1 MLQAFFI
8 WRANFYPDPY
18 PTSGELPMTTA
29 AVILAA
35 GYGTRMKSALPK
47 VLHPLLGRTMVEW
60 ALGAV
65 QPVVDQPPVV
75 VVGHGKELVQAV
87 LGDRVRYAEQA
98 QLLGTGHA
106 VQQAAGLLQGQADA
120 VLVTYGD
127 TPLLR
132 SETLAALAALYSEQ
146 GPVCN
151 PAIALLTVTRDDPQ
165 GFGRIVRDGTGAVQ
179 GIVEEVD
186 CTPEQKA
193 IRELN
198 PGIYC
203 FNAAW
208 LWANLPHLPLS
219 AKGEYYLTDLVSMA
233 VAQGRAVVAAPAP
246 LEEVNGINTRVH
258 LAHATAVLRQRILER
273 HMLGGV
279 TILDPGNTYIE
290 DTVEIGMDTTI
301 FPGTFLQGK
310 TRIGER
316 CLIGPNSHITDSEI
330 ADECRAVYAFME
342 KARLDRKAEIGPF
355 GRLRSGAHLG
365 EGVHMGNFGEVKDSY
380 LGPGTKMGH
389 FSYIGNAQIEGGVNI
404 GAGTI
409 TCNYD
414 GRKKHK
420 TVIGKDAFIGSD
432 TLLVAPVTLG
442 EGART
447 GAGAVV
453 THDVAPGE
461 LVYGVPARA
470 SQRPAHEGE
479 SGE

>member
-1 MLQAFFI
+1 
-8 WRANFYPDPY
+8 
-18 PTSGELPMTTA
+18 MTTA

-35 GYGTRMKSALPK
+35 GYGTRMKSNIPK
-47 VLHPLLGRTMVEW
+47 VLHPLLGRTMIEW

-65 QPVVDQPPVV
+65 APVVDQPPVV
-75 VVGHGKELVQAV
+75 VVGHGKEQVQAL
-87 LGDRVRYAEQA
+87 LGSRVRYAEQE

-106 VQQAAGLLQGQADA
+106 VQQAAALLQDEAGA

-132 SETLAALAALYSEQ
+132 RETLAALAALFAAER
-146 GPVCN
+146 PHTN
-151 PAIALLTVTRDDPQ
+151 PAVALLTVTRDDPQ
-165 GFGRIVRDGTGAVQ
+165 GFGRIVRNAAGAIV

-186 CTPEQKA
+186 CTPAQRA

-203 FNAAW
+203 FDAAW

-219 AKGEYYLTDLVSMA
+219 AKGEYYLTDLVGMA
-233 VAQGRAVVAAPAP
+233 VAQGRNVVSAPAP
-246 LEEVNGINTRVH
+246 VEEVYGINTRVH
-258 LAHATAVLRQRILER
+258 LAHATAVLRTRILER
-273 HMLGGV
+273 HMLAGV
-279 TILDPGNTYIE
+279 TVIDPANTYVE
-290 DTVEIGMDTTI
+290 DTVEIGMDTTL
-301 FPGTFLQGK
+301 FPGTFLLGQ
-310 TRIGER
+310 TRIGAR
-316 CLIGPNSHITDSEI
+316 CQIGPHSHITNCEI
-330 ADECRAVYAFME
+330 GDECHALYAVME
-342 KARLDRKAEIGPF
+342 GARLDRHAEIGPF
-355 GRLRSGAHLG
+355 GRLRKGAHLG

-389 FSYIGNAQIEGGVNI
+389 FSYIGNAEIDGGVNI

-414 GRKKHK
+414 GRKKYK
-420 TVIGKDAFIGSD
+420 TVIGKNVFIGSD
-432 TLLVAPVTLG
+432 TMLVAPVTLG

-453 THDVAPGE
+453 TRDVAPGE

-470 SQRPAHEGE
+470 SQRGAAEPGTVEGQKD
-479 SGE
+479 GE

>member
-1 MLQAFFI
+1 MK
-8 WRANFYPDPY
+8 
-18 PTSGELPMTTA
+18 TA

-47 VLHPLLGRTMVEW
+47 VLHPLLGRPMIEW
-60 ALGAV
+60 ALAAV
-65 QPVVDQPPVV
+65 QPITDLPAVT
-75 VVGHGKELVQAV
+75 VVGYGKEEVQAL
-87 LGDRVRYAEQA
+87 LGDRVRYAEQT

-106 VQQAAGLLQGQADA
+106 VQQAAAILQGQADA
-120 VLVTYGD
+120 VVVTYGD

-132 SETLAALAALYSEQ
+132 SETLAELVTLYEQ
-146 GPVCN
+146 QRSLSN
-151 PAIALLTVTRDDPQ
+151 PAVALLTVTRDDPQ
-165 GFGRIVRDGTGAVQ
+165 GFGRIVRNADGAVC

-186 CTPEQKA
+186 CTPDQKT

-203 FNAAW
+203 FDAAW
-208 LWANLPHLPLS
+208 LWANLPNLPLS
-219 AKGEYYLTDLVSMA
+219 AKGEYYLTDLVHMA

-246 LEEVNGINTRVH
+246 VEEVSGINTRVH

-273 HMLGGV
+273 HMLAGV

-316 CLIGPNSHITDSEI
+316 CLIGPYSQITDCEI
-330 ADECRAVYAFME
+330 GDECRALYAVME
-342 KARLDRKAEIGPF
+342 GARLDRKAEIGPF
-355 GRLRSGAHLG
+355 GRLRKGAHLG

-389 FSYIGNAQIEGGVNI
+389 FSYIGNAEIEGGVNI

-414 GRKKHK
+414 GRKKYK
-420 TVIGKDAFIGSD
+420 TVIRKNVFIGSD
-432 TLLVAPVTLG
+432 TMLVAPVTLG

-470 SQRPAHEGE
+470 SKRDAQDGQ

>member
-1 MLQAFFI
+1 MK
-8 WRANFYPDPY
+8 
-18 PTSGELPMTTA
+18 TA

-47 VLHPLLGRTMVEW
+47 VLHPLLGRPMIEW
-60 ALGAV
+60 ALAAV
-65 QPVVDQPPVV
+65 QPITDLPAVT
-75 VVGHGKELVQAV
+75 VVGYGKEEVQAL
-87 LGDRVRYAEQA
+87 LGDRVRYAEQT

-106 VQQAAGLLQGQADA
+106 VQQVAAILQGQADA
-120 VLVTYGD
+120 VVVTYGD

-132 SETLAALAALYSEQ
+132 SETLAELVTLYEQ
-146 GPVCN
+146 QRSLSN
-151 PAIALLTVTRDDPQ
+151 PAVALLTVTRDDPQ
-165 GFGRIVRDGTGAVQ
+165 GFGRIVRNADGAVC

-186 CTPEQKA
+186 CTPDQKT

-203 FNAAW
+203 FDAAW
-208 LWANLPHLPLS
+208 LWANLPNLPLS
-219 AKGEYYLTDLVSMA
+219 AKGEYYLTDLVHMA

-246 LEEVNGINTRVH
+246 VEEVSGINTRVH

-273 HMLGGV
+273 HMLAGV

-316 CLIGPNSHITDSEI
+316 CLIGPYSQITDCEI
-330 ADECRAVYAFME
+330 GDECRALYAVME
-342 KARLDRKAEIGPF
+342 GARLDRKAEIGPF
-355 GRLRSGAHLG
+355 GRLRKGAHLG

-389 FSYIGNAQIEGGVNI
+389 FSYIGNAEIEGGVNI

-414 GRKKHK
+414 GRKKYK
-420 TVIGKDAFIGSD
+420 TVIRKNVFIGSD
-432 TLLVAPVTLG
+432 TMLVAPVTLG

-470 SQRPAHEGE
+470 SKRDAQDGQ